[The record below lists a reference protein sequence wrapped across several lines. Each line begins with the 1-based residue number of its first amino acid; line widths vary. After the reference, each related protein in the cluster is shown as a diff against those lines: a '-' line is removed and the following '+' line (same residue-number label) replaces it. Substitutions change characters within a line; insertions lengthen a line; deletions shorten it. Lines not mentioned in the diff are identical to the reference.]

1 MPTLGDLCTF
11 AKNLDDADFWLTAR
25 GPEVGKP
32 LERPAP
38 GAIGVKVTRT
48 DVLLPRYLYYVLLHQ
63 YQQGVFRSV
72 DILTPAMLAAI
83 QTG

>member
-11 AKNLDDADFWLTAR
+11 ATNLDDADFWLIAH

-32 LERPAP
+32 LESRAS

-63 YQQGVFRSV
+63 YQQGAFRSAGK
-72 DILTPAMLAAI
+72 LTPDMLASI
-83 QTG
+83 ETS